1 MARHRHRR
9 RSSGSGPALW
19 LALVAV
25 IAIGIGVR
33 LLIWGNPMDH
43 GPREVAGDSDKVAI
57 GGPFLLTDGEGK
69 QVTDGDF
76 KGKIMLI
83 YFGYT
88 FCPDVCPTELG
99 LVAKALDQLPTEQR
113 DKVAPLFIT
122 VDPERDTPEVIKA
135 YVATFHPQLV
145 GLTGTP
151 EQIAAVEKSY
161 HVYAAK
167 VPGGDDK
174 TYTMDHSS
182 VLYLMG
188 PDGQYMKHWGRN
200 ATVDQIVQGL
210 RQALP

>member
-9 RSSGSGPALW
+9 RSSGSSPSLW
-19 LALVAV
+19 LALLVV
-25 IAIGIGVR
+25 IAVGIGLR
-33 LLIWGNPMDH
+33 FFIWGNPIDH
-43 GPREVAGDSDKVAI
+43 LGHDAASDSDKI
-57 GGPFLLTDGEGK
+57 TLGGPFLLTDGDGK
-69 QVTDGDF
+69 PVTDADF
-76 KGKIMLI
+76 KGKVMLV

-99 LVAKALDQLPTEQR
+99 LIAKALDQLPVEQR

-122 VDPERDTPEVIKA
+122 VDPNRDTPEVMKT
-135 YVATFHPQLV
+135 YVAAFHPQLI

-151 EQIAAVEKSY
+151 EQIAAVEKAY

-167 VPGGDDK
+167 VPGGDPK
-174 TYTMDHSS
+174 NYTMDHSS

-188 PDGQYMKHWGRN
+188 TNGQYVSHWGRN
-200 ATVDQIVQGL
+200 ATVEQIVQGL